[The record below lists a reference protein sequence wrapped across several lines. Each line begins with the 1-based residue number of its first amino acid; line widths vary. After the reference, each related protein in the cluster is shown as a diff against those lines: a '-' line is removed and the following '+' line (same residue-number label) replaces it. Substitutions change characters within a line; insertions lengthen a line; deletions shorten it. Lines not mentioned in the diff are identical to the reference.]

1 MFVKEAIV
9 LVLVAFAAVEAT
21 TCLRCICEHESGCKA
36 IGCHMDVGS
45 LSCGFYQI
53 KLPYYEDCGEP
64 GKKNGESVTTAWK
77 RCADDYNCATGCVEK
92 YIKRYSGNCG
102 GVGECQRMS
111 RLHNG
116 GPSGCKYAGTEGYW
130 HAIEKCCHC
139 S

>member
-1 MFVKEAIV
+1 MYKT
-9 LVLVAFAAVEAT
+9 LVLIALLGVFTSVAGD
-21 TCLRCICEHESGCKA
+21 CLSCICHHESGCKA

-45 LSCGFYQI
+45 LSCGYFQI

-64 GKKNGESVTTAWK
+64 GKRAGESVDSAWK
-77 RCADDYNCATGCVEK
+77 RCADDYACAKGCVEK
-92 YIKRYSGNCG
+92 YINRYKGFCT

-116 GPSGCKYAGTEGYW
+116 GPNGCHNSGTVGYW
-130 HAIEKCCHC
+130 NVIHKCCGC